1 MIALLISALLV
12 SPLTPQKLWEREIL
26 CWPDTGYCGP
36 RVVNLGSWDPTPAY
50 KDWPNTPTLNAP
62 KPWRVNETWEVPAY

>member
-26 CWPDTGYCGP
+26 CWPDTGYCAP
-36 RVVNLGSWDPTPAY
+36 RVVNLGEIDVRPPDR
-50 KDWPNTPTLNAP
+50 DWPVMTYPPPPYSPPPLP
-62 KPWRVNETWEVPAY
+62 